1 MAEYKI
7 KDLEVLTGI
16 KAHTIRIWE
25 KRYGILMP
33 ERTDTKIRL
42 YSDDEL
48 TLLLN
53 VALLNNSGVKI
64 SRIAD
69 MSREQIQEKVW
80 EIKGSNIEDNS
91 IELMLLALLDIDES
105 QFKNVLEELIA
116 SIGIERMFSEKLIPF
131 LDRIGVM
138 WLVGSITTAQ
148 EHFIS
153 NLIRQKLISELD
165 KLPVPQSKA
174 DNVLLFLPE
183 HEWHEISLL
192 YYHYVLRR
200 NGRNTFYLGQSLP
213 YDALLESIEKL
224 KPSALVTS
232 WLTAVD
238 QKFIVTYFDRLQ
250 QDVLNIPIYSGG
262 YQMKVYGKLLG
273 DKIKIIEHTTDLQQ
287 LY

>member
-25 KRYGILMP
+25 KRYGILIP

-42 YSDDEL
+42 YSDEEL

-64 SRIAD
+64 SRIAVL
-69 MSREQIQEKVW
+69 SRDQIKDKVW
-80 EIKGSNIEDNS
+80 EVKGSNIEDNS
-91 IELMLLALLDIDES
+91 IELMLLALLDIDEC

-165 KLPVPQSKA
+165 KLPVPQSKT

-213 YDALLESIEKL
+213 YDALLESVEKL

-250 QDVLNIPIYSGG
+250 QDVPNIPIYSGG
-262 YQMKVYGKLLG
+262 YQMKEYGRLLG
-273 DKIKIIEHTTDLQQ
+273 DKVKIIEHTTDLQQ

>member
-53 VALLNNSGVKI
+53 VALLNNSGLKI

>member
-25 KRYGILMP
+25 KRYGILTP

-69 MSREQIQEKVW
+69 MSREQIQDKVW

-91 IELMLLALLDIDES
+91 IELMLLALLDIDEL
-105 QFKNVLEELIA
+105 QFKNVLEELIG

-213 YDALLESIEKL
+213 YDALLECVEKL

-250 QDVLNIPIYSGG
+250 QDVPNIPIYSGG
-262 YQMKVYGKLLG
+262 YQMKEHGKLLG
-273 DKIKIIEHTTDLQQ
+273 DKIKIIEHTTDLQL

>member
-1 MAEYKI
+1 M
-7 KDLEVLTGI
+7 
-16 KAHTIRIWE
+16 
-25 KRYGILMP
+25 
-33 ERTDTKIRL
+33 
-42 YSDDEL
+42 
-48 TLLLN
+48 
-53 VALLNNSGVKI
+53 ALLNNSGVKI

-69 MSREQIQEKVW
+69 LSRDQIKDKVW
-80 EIKGSNIEDNS
+80 EVKGSNIEDNS
-91 IELMLLALLDIDES
+91 IELMLLALLDIDEC

-165 KLPVPQSKA
+165 KLPVPQSKT

-213 YDALLESIEKL
+213 YDALLESVEKL

-250 QDVLNIPIYSGG
+250 QDVPNIPIYSGG
-262 YQMKVYGKLLG
+262 YQMKEYGRLLG
-273 DKIKIIEHTTDLQQ
+273 DKVKIIEHTTDLQQ

>member
-25 KRYGILMP
+25 KRYGILEP
-33 ERTDTKIRL
+33 ERTDTKIRM

-48 TLLLN
+48 SLLLN
-53 VALLNNSGVKI
+53 VALLNNNGVKI
-64 SRIAD
+64 SRIAE
-69 MSREQIQEKVW
+69 MNREQIHQRVW
-80 EIKGSNIEDNS
+80 EIKGDRIEDNS
-91 IELMLLALLDIDES
+91 VELMLLALLELDEN
-105 QFKNVLEELIA
+105 QFKNVLEDLIS
-116 SIGIERMFSEKLIPF
+116 SIGLERMFSEKLIPF

-153 NLIRQKLISELD
+153 NLIRQKIISELD
-165 KLPVPQSKA
+165 KLPVPQSK
-174 DNVLLFLPE
+174 NESILLFLPE

-192 YYHYVLRR
+192 YYHFMLR
-200 NGRNTFYLGQSLP
+200 NKGKNTFYLGQSLP
-213 YDALLESIEKL
+213 YDALLECVEKL

-238 QKFIVTYFDRLQ
+238 QKFIVNYFERLI
-250 QDVLNIPIYSGG
+250 QDISEIPVYVGG
-262 YQMKVYGKLLG
+262 YQMKEHGKLIS
-273 DKIKIIEHTTDLQQ
+273 KHVKIIEQSSDLNP
-287 LY
+287 LF

>member
-25 KRYGILMP
+25 KRYGILIP

-42 YSDDEL
+42 YSDEEL

-69 MSREQIQEKVW
+69 LSRDQIKDKVW
-80 EIKGSNIEDNS
+80 EIKGSNVKDNS
-91 IELMLLALLDIDES
+91 IELMLLALLDIDEC

-165 KLPVPQSKA
+165 KLPVPQSKT

-213 YDALLESIEKL
+213 YDALLESVEKL

-250 QDVLNIPIYSGG
+250 QDVPNIPIYSGG
-262 YQMKVYGKLLG
+262 YQMKEYGRLLG
-273 DKIKIIEHTTDLQQ
+273 DKVKIIEHTTDLQQ

>member
-25 KRYGILMP
+25 KRYGILEP
-33 ERTDTKIRL
+33 ERTDTKIRM

-48 TLLLN
+48 SLLLN
-53 VALLNNSGVKI
+53 VALLNNNGVKI
-64 SRIAD
+64 SRIAE
-69 MSREQIQEKVW
+69 MNREQIHQRVW
-80 EIKGSNIEDNS
+80 ELKGARVEDNS
-91 IELMLLALLDIDES
+91 VELMLLALLDLDEN
-105 QFKNVLEELIA
+105 QFKNVLEDLIA
-116 SIGIERMFSEKLIPF
+116 SIGLERMFSEKLIPF

-153 NLIRQKLISELD
+153 NLIRQKIISELD
-165 KLPVPQSKA
+165 KLPVPQSK
-174 DNVLLFLPE
+174 DECVILFLPE

-192 YYHYVLRR
+192 YYHFMLRSR
-200 NGRNTFYLGQSLP
+200 SRNTFYLGQSLP
-213 YDALLESIEKL
+213 YDALLECVEKL

-238 QKFIVTYFDRLQ
+238 QKFIVNYFERLIN
-250 QDVLNIPIYSGG
+250 DVSGIPVYAGG
-262 YQMKVYGKLLG
+262 YQMKEHGKIIS
-273 DKIKIIEHTTDLQQ
+273 KHVKIIEQSSDLNP
-287 LY
+287 LF

>member
-25 KRYGILMP
+25 KRYGILIP

-213 YDALLESIEKL
+213 YDALLESVEKL

-250 QDVLNIPIYSGG
+250 QDVSNIPIYSGG
-262 YQMKVYGKLLG
+262 YQMKVYGELLG

>member
-25 KRYGILMP
+25 KRYGILEP
-33 ERTDTKIRL
+33 ERTDTKIRM

-53 VALLNNSGVKI
+53 VALLNNNGVKI
-64 SRIAD
+64 SRIAE
-69 MSREQIQEKVW
+69 MNREQIHQRVW
-80 EIKGSNIEDNS
+80 EIKGDRIEDNS
-91 IELMLLALLDIDES
+91 IDLMLLALLDLDEN
-105 QFKNVLEELIA
+105 QFKNVLEDLIV
-116 SIGIERMFSEKLIPF
+116 SIGLERMFSEKLIPF

-153 NLIRQKLISELD
+153 NLIRQKIISELD
-165 KLPVPQSKA
+165 KLPVPQSK
-174 DNVLLFLPE
+174 NECVLLFLPE

-192 YYHYVLRR
+192 YYHFMLRSKS
-200 NGRNTFYLGQSLP
+200 RNTFYLGQSLP
-213 YDALLESIEKL
+213 YDALLECVEKL

-238 QKFIVTYFDRLQ
+238 QKFIVNYFDRLI
-250 QDVLNIPIYSGG
+250 QDVSCVPIYAGG
-262 YQMKVYGKLLG
+262 YQMKEHGKLIS
-273 DKIKIIEHTTDLQQ
+273 KHVKIIEHSSDLNP
-287 LY
+287 LF

>member
-1 MAEYKI
+1 
-7 KDLEVLTGI
+7 
-16 KAHTIRIWE
+16 
-25 KRYGILMP
+25 
-33 ERTDTKIRL
+33 
-42 YSDDEL
+42 
-48 TLLLN
+48 LLN

-69 MSREQIQEKVW
+69 LSREQIQDKVW
-80 EIKGSNIEDNS
+80 EMKGSNIEDNS
-91 IELMLLALLDIDES
+91 IELMLLALLDIDEL

-165 KLPVPQSKA
+165 KLPVPQSKT

-213 YDALLESIEKL
+213 YDALLESVEKL

-238 QKFIVTYFDRLQ
+238 QKFIVTYFDRLK
-250 QDVLNIPIYSGG
+250 QDVPNIPIYSGG
-262 YQMKVYGKLLG
+262 YQMKEYGKLLG
-273 DKIKIIEHTTDLQQ
+273 DKVKIIEHTTDLQQ

>member
-25 KRYGILMP
+25 KRYGILIP

-42 YSDDEL
+42 YSDEEL

-69 MSREQIQEKVW
+69 LSRDQIKDKVW
-80 EIKGSNIEDNS
+80 EVKGSNIEDNS
-91 IELMLLALLDIDES
+91 IELMLLALLDIDEC

-165 KLPVPQSKA
+165 KLPVPQSKT

-213 YDALLESIEKL
+213 YDALLESVEKL

-250 QDVLNIPIYSGG
+250 QDVPNIPIYSGG
-262 YQMKVYGKLLG
+262 YQMKEYGRLLG
-273 DKIKIIEHTTDLQQ
+273 DKVKIIEHTTDLQQ

>member
-25 KRYGILMP
+25 KRYGILIP

-42 YSDDEL
+42 YSDEEL

-69 MSREQIQEKVW
+69 LSREQIQDKVW
-80 EIKGSNIEDNS
+80 EMKGSNIEDNS
-91 IELMLLALLDIDES
+91 IELMLLALLDIDEL

-165 KLPVPQSKA
+165 KLHVPQSKT

-213 YDALLESIEKL
+213 YDALLESVEKL

-238 QKFIVTYFDRLQ
+238 QKFIVTYFDRLK
-250 QDVLNIPIYSGG
+250 QDVPNIPIYSGG
-262 YQMKVYGKLLG
+262 YQMKEYGKLLG
-273 DKIKIIEHTTDLQQ
+273 DKVKIIEHTTDLQQ

>member
-25 KRYGILMP
+25 KRYGILTP

-69 MSREQIQEKVW
+69 MSREQIQDKVW
-80 EIKGSNIEDNS
+80 EIKGSSIEDNS
-91 IELMLLALLDIDES
+91 IELMLLALLDIDEF

-165 KLPVPQSKA
+165 KLPVPQSKT

-250 QDVLNIPIYSGG
+250 MDVPSIPIYAGG
-262 YQMKVYGKLLG
+262 YQMKEYGKLLG
-273 DKIKIIEHTTDLQQ
+273 DQIKIIEHTSDLQQ

>member
-25 KRYGILMP
+25 KRYGILIP

-42 YSDDEL
+42 YSDEEL

-69 MSREQIQEKVW
+69 LSREQIQDKVW
-80 EIKGSNIEDNS
+80 EMKGSNIEDNS
-91 IELMLLALLDIDES
+91 IELMLLALLDIDEL

-165 KLPVPQSKA
+165 KLPVPQSKT

-213 YDALLESIEKL
+213 YDALLESVEKL

-238 QKFIVTYFDRLQ
+238 QKFIVTYFDRLK
-250 QDVLNIPIYSGG
+250 QDVPNIPIYSGG
-262 YQMKVYGKLLG
+262 YQMKEYGKLLG
-273 DKIKIIEHTTDLQQ
+273 DKVKIIEHTTDLQQ